1 MDLESMRSDL
11 PDHAELERR
20 ALGMHALLDGTIA
33 ATRRIAADLRPLM
46 LDDLGLAAALDWLTH
61 SFSQRTG
68 IATDLIIDDAV
79 AQIGE
84 PVASALYR
92 ITQESLTNVAKYAQA
107 TTVEIRLERTGE
119 WVQLAVRDNGRGI
132 DAADHGKRGAF
143 GLLGMRERATLL
155 GGDVAI
161 IGQPGRGSEV
171 RVRIPLAA
179 AVTEEA
185 LA

>member
-1 MDLESMRSDL
+1 
-11 PDHAELERR
+11 
-20 ALGMHALLDGTIA
+20 MHTLLDGTIA

-68 IATDLIIDDAV
+68 IATDLVIDDTV

-92 ITQESLTNVAKYAQA
+92 ITQESLNNIAKYAGA
-107 TTVEIRLERTGE
+107 TTAEIHLERDGE

-132 DAADHGKRGAF
+132 DAADEGKRGAF
-143 GLLGMRERATLL
+143 GLLGIRERVTLL
-155 GGDVAI
+155 GGEVAI
-161 IGQPGRGSEV
+161 TGSRGRGSEV

-179 AVTEEA
+179 VEA
-185 LA
+185 EGSLA